1 MFWKYFYFSEIF
13 SQLKLI
19 DYVILLVH
27 IYSLAGNDVFYGKE
41 EKDRTHVNI
50 QNSIQLRKSFFF
62 CICKK
67 MIGKEILNDSSF
79 TNTLRAEMKSKIK
92 KSQSIILKKCF
103 SSALG
108 YSLEIEHALDLIYQ
122 QLDLLLSYKR
132 RYKHLKFVF

>member
-1 MFWKYFYFSEIF
+1 
-13 SQLKLI
+13 
-19 DYVILLVH
+19 
-27 IYSLAGNDVFYGKE
+27 
-41 EKDRTHVNI
+41 
-50 QNSIQLRKSFFF
+50 
-62 CICKK
+62 

-92 KSQSIILKKCF
+92 KSQSIILKKYF

-108 YSLEIEHALDLIYQ
+108 YSLEIEHALDLMYQ